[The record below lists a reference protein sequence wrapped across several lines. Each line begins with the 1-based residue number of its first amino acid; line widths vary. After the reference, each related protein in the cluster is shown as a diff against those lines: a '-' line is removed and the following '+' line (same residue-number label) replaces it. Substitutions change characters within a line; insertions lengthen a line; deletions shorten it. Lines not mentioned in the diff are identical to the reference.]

1 MKKNNNPIVQE
12 VIEKFDTVYTMTES
26 FVKNRHSALKGLLI
40 SGDAGTGKTH
50 FVKKAFIDTETT
62 EDVKY
67 VKGASIS
74 AAALYVMLYMY
85 REEGKVVVLDDVDIT
100 SKSPAERN
108 AILDMMK
115 GATEVTKGDRNIS
128 WIKAQSNPLM
138 VQNNVPITFN
148 FEGSLIWITN
158 ETIDDIAKKAKNHWG
173 AISSRFNQV
182 KVYLTQE
189 QKLMYTLFLIED
201 INMLGKEC
209 EGKEGGYSIKVQ
221 NDTIDYIKDNWKELN
236 EITPRLAIKIAD
248 IRNNHPSNWKVLIKN
263 QL

>member
-1 MKKNNNPIVQE
+1 
-12 VIEKFDTVYTMTES
+12 
-26 FVKNRHSALKGLLI
+26 
-40 SGDAGTGKTH
+40 
-50 FVKKAFIDTETT
+50 
-62 EDVKY
+62 
-67 VKGASIS
+67 
-74 AAALYVMLYMY
+74 
-85 REEGKVVVLDDVDIT
+85 
-100 SKSPAERN
+100 
-108 AILDMMK
+108 
-115 GATEVTKGDRNIS
+115 
-128 WIKAQSNPLM
+128 M